1 MAPSESELTRIFKI
15 IMILAG
21 LVILIQAMIVSKAIL
36 IPLMMSFVIA
46 IICLGPSQWLMAKGV
61 PFWMATTIIV
71 IVLSLVSFGSF
82 FLLENSI
89 QNFKGNVPEY
99 SNKFKGLAENIAAFA
114 GSKGIHFE
122 GQLFA
127 NLLKPESAMK
137 YASVFFQG
145 LSSLLTNGFF
155 VLITVIFI
163 LAESSDFTG
172 KISRIPG
179 NPEKRLELL
188 KKVSVGVQEYMLI
201 KSMTSFATGVLITIT
216 LLLLGVDYAFL
227 WGMLAFGF
235 NFVPSIGSII
245 AAVPAVLLT
254 LIQLGPISAG
264 LVALSYLVVNI
275 FIGTLIEPQ
284 FMGKKLGLSTLVVF
298 LSLVFWGWVLGPV
311 GMLLSVILTMTLKIA
326 LDNHKSTQWLGIL
339 LGPNPDEKTI
349 T

>member
-1 MAPSESELTRIFKI
+1 MEPSENELTRIFKV

-36 IPLMMSFVIA
+36 IPLMMSLVIA

-99 SNKFKGLAENIAAFA
+99 SNKFKGLAENFAAFA
-114 GSKGIHFE
+114 GNKGIHFE

-163 LAESSDFTG
+163 LAESSGFTG

-179 NPEKRLELL
+179 NAEKRVELL
-188 KKVSVGVQEYMLI
+188 KKISVGVQEYMLI
-201 KSMTSFATGVLITIT
+201 KSMTSLATGVLITIT

-275 FIGTLIEPQ
+275 VIGTLIEPQ

-326 LDNHKSTQWLGIL
+326 LDNHESTQWLGML
-339 LGPNPDEKTI
+339 LGPNPEKKP
-349 T
+349 